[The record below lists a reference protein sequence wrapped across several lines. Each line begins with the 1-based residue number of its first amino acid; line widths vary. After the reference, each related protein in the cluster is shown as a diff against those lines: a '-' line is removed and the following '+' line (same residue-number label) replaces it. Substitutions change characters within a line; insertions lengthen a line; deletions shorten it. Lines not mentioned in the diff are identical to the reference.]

1 MTTTNIP
8 IGRADRSKT
17 PRARFRAALLL
28 LPAYALLLGVFAY
41 PLLESV
47 IRSFAEPQPGI
58 DNYTWVFGDSKNL
71 EVIGRTFGNAGLAT
85 IICLLLAYPYA
96 YLMTIVG
103 KKAKL
108 ALVVIALV
116 PFWTSLMIRTF
127 AWIVILQDSGVI
139 NAFLQFIGLA
149 PVQLIRTN
157 TGVMIGLTQ
166 VLMPFMVLP
175 LYAAMNGIDHR
186 LVTAAR
192 SLGASPITAFWRVFV
207 PLSLPGVAA
216 GSLLVFIQALGFYV
230 TPALLGA
237 PADSMLAQAIYT
249 QVSGLLQWGRG
260 GALGVI
266 LLLCTLFILLLV
278 SLLSR
283 LGAKRGMAVKL
294 F

>member
-28 LPAYALLLGVFAY
+28 LPAYALLLGIFAY
-41 PLLESV
+41 PLAES
-47 IRSFAEPQPGI
+47 IIKSFTDPQPGI
-58 DNYTWVFGDSKNL
+58 ENYNWVFSDANNL
-71 EVIGRTFGNAGLAT
+71 EVIGRTFGNAALAT
-85 IICLLLAYPYA
+85 VICLSLAYPYA

-103 KKAKL
+103 KKAKI
-108 ALVVIALV
+108 ALIVIALV

-127 AWIVILQDSGVI
+127 AWIVLLQDSGVI
-139 NAFLQFIGLA
+139 NSLLQFFGVG

-157 TGVMIGLTQ
+157 TGVLIGLTQ

-192 SLGASPITAFWRVFV
+192 SLGASPATAFWRVFV
-207 PLSLPGVAA
+207 PLSLPSVAA

-230 TPALLGA
+230 TPALLGS
-237 PADSMLAQAIYT
+237 PSDSMLAQAIYT
-249 QVSGLLQWGRG
+249 QVSGLLEWGRG

-266 LLLCTLFILLLV
+266 LLFCTLLVLLLV
-278 SLLSR
+278 SFLSK